1 MVVTLSPSLAEEDP
15 LVVVVV
21 GVLVAVESRP
31 VAALQ
36 SHGLPSPNW
45 EASAELV
52 RRHYPAGTRAAGV
65 WLKREGPGDQ
75 EQIQLLLKSL
85 VENTNLKVRGK
96 HFFVVFAG
104 FAVIVNIHLQ
114 CLCSRMC

>member
-1 MVVTLSPSLAEEDP
+1 MVVALSPLPPEEDP
-15 LVVVVV
+15 LVQVQVVV
-21 GVLVAVESRP
+21 GVLAAVERARP

-65 WLKREGPGDQ
+65 WLKREGPGDE
-75 EQIQLLLKSL
+75 EQIKLLLKSL
-85 VENTNLKVRGK
+85 AENTNLKVRRD
-96 HFFVVFAG
+96 FFVKLF
-104 FAVIVNIHLQ
+104 IVVY
-114 CLCSRMC
+114 